1 MAVPQLYIAFTGEG
15 STDNRFLE
23 NIIKRTIVDIVFN
36 ECSMDLEV
44 EDIIILTTS
53 KIGKKFDEYFVDA
66 VRDALNSGAYLLIV
80 HTDSDKDS
88 YEERIT
94 YKFVPAIET
103 LRNSED
109 SDIRDYEQYIVP
121 IIPIRMIEAW
131 MLANKSIFKEE
142 VGTTLPDSDLDITGE
157 PERMSDPKQKINNA
171 LKIAKERSSR
181 NRRLNIDDISELY
194 TSLSNKIPF
203 DDLKRLNSYNKFT
216 DNLRKALRALGYLH

>member
-1 MAVPQLYIAFTGEG
+1 MSVPQLFIAFTGEG
-15 STDNRFLE
+15 STDSRFLE
-23 NIIKRTIVDIVFN
+23 NIIKRTIVDIIFN
-36 ECSMDLEV
+36 GCSMELEV

-66 VRDALNSGAYLLIV
+66 VRDALNSGAHLLIV
-80 HTDSDKDS
+80 HTDSDKDN
-88 YEERIT
+88 YEERVAH
-94 YKFVPAIET
+94 KFVPAIEA
-103 LRNSED
+103 LRSSED
-109 SDIRDYEQYIVP
+109 SEIRDYEEYIVP

-131 MLANKSIFKEE
+131 MLANKGLFKEE
-142 VGTTLPDSDLDITGE
+142 VGTTIPDSDLDITGD
-157 PERMSDPKQKINNA
+157 PERMSDPKQKINDA

-194 TSLSNKIPF
+194 SPLSNKIPF

>member
-80 HTDSDKDS
+80 HTDSDKDN
-88 YEERIT
+88 YEERIAH
-94 YKFVPAIET
+94 KFVPAIET

-109 SDIRDYEQYIVP
+109 SDIRDYEQNIVP

-142 VGTTLPDSDLDITGE
+142 VGTTLLDSDLDITGD

-181 NRRLNIDDISELY
+181 NRRLNIEDISELY
-194 TSLSNKIPF
+194 SPLGNKIPF
-203 DDLKRLNSYNKFT
+203 QDLYRLNSYNMFT
-216 DNLRKALRALGYLH
+216 DNLRKGLKALGYLY

>member
-80 HTDSDKDS
+80 HTDSDKDN
-88 YEERIT
+88 YEERIAH
-94 YKFVPAIET
+94 KFVPAIET

-109 SDIRDYEQYIVP
+109 SDIRDYEQNIVP
-121 IIPIRMIEAW
+121 IIPLRMIEAW

-142 VGTTLPDSDLDITGE
+142 VGTTLLDSDLDITGD

-181 NRRLNIDDISELY
+181 NKRLNIEDISELY
-194 TSLSNKIPF
+194 SPLGNKIPF
-203 DDLKRLNSYNKFT
+203 QDLYRLNSYNMFT
-216 DNLRKALRALGYLH
+216 DNLRKGLKALGYLY

>member
-1 MAVPQLYIAFTGEG
+1 MAVPQLYIAFIGEG

-80 HTDSDKDS
+80 HTDSDKDN
-88 YEERIT
+88 YEERIAH
-94 YKFVPAIET
+94 KFVPAIET

-109 SDIRDYEQYIVP
+109 SDIRDYEQNIVP

-142 VGTTLPDSDLDITGE
+142 VGTTLPDSDLDITGD

-181 NRRLNIDDISELY
+181 NRRLNIEDISELY
-194 TSLSNKIPF
+194 SPLGNKIPF
-203 DDLKRLNSYNKFT
+203 QDLYRLNSYNMFT
-216 DNLRKALRALGYLH
+216 DNLRKGLKALGYLY

>member
-80 HTDSDKDS
+80 HTDSDKDN
-88 YEERIT
+88 YEERIAH
-94 YKFVPAIET
+94 KFVPAIET

-109 SDIRDYEQYIVP
+109 SDIRDYEQNIVP

-142 VGTTLPDSDLDITGE
+142 VGTTLLDSDLDITGD

-181 NRRLNIDDISELY
+181 NKRLNIEDISELY
-194 TSLSNKIPF
+194 SPLGNKIPF
-203 DDLKRLNSYNKFT
+203 QDLYRLNSYNMFT
-216 DNLRKALRALGYLH
+216 DNLRKGLKALGYLY

>member
-80 HTDSDKDS
+80 HTDSDKDN
-88 YEERIT
+88 YEERIAH
-94 YKFVPAIET
+94 KFVPAIET

-109 SDIRDYEQYIVP
+109 SDIRDYEQNIVP

-142 VGTTLPDSDLDITGE
+142 VGTTLPDSDLDITGD

-181 NRRLNIDDISELY
+181 NRRLNIEDISELY
-194 TSLSNKIPF
+194 SPLGNKIPF
-203 DDLKRLNSYNKFT
+203 QDLYRLNSYNMFT
-216 DNLRKALRALGYLH
+216 DNLRKGLKALGYLY

>member
-23 NIIKRTIVDIVFN
+23 NIIKRTIVDMVFN

-80 HTDSDKDS
+80 HTDSDKDN
-88 YEERIT
+88 YEERIAH
-94 YKFVPAIET
+94 KFFPAIEA

-109 SDIRDYEQYIVP
+109 SDIRDYEQKIVP

-142 VGTTLPDSDLDITGE
+142 VGTTLPDSDLDITGD

-194 TSLSNKIPF
+194 SPLSNKIPF